1 MFVAI
6 NSFCKLSDKSHYS
19 YKKEDIRIIKDMILK
34 HIEEGLKRFD
44 KNIKTLKEEDIIKLK
59 EYFENLKEQ
68 NLSLQNENQ
77 RLQSLIRNHITEKK
91 LNQTNVLEDILKIKQ
106 KLKIKKKTK
115 NKNFN
120 EKKLKE
126 FIDNWDQGLT
136 AIDLEKEVN
145 ST

>member
-1 MFVAI
+1 
-6 NSFCKLSDKSHYS
+6 
-19 YKKEDIRIIKDMILK
+19 MILK

-91 LNQTNVLEDILKIKQ
+91 LNETNVLEDILKRNQ
-106 KLKIKKKTK
+106 KVIMKKKTK

>member
-91 LNQTNVLEDILKIKQ
+91 LNETNVLEDIFEKESKSYHEKKKQKIKI
-106 KLKIKKKTK
+106 LTKK
-115 NKNFN
+115 N
-120 EKKLKE
+120 
-126 FIDNWDQGLT
+126 
-136 AIDLEKEVN
+136 
-145 ST
+145 